1 MNKINKVLQTLFSI
15 VIIASGVFL
24 FTQQDANAF
33 RTCDDRSYGGEEDP
47 NTYECIK
54 KSTVVD
60 CFVCI
65 AKPIE
70 EKAY

>member
-1 MNKINKVLQTLFSI
+1 MSKLNKVLQTLFCT
-15 VIIASGVFL
+15 IIIISGVFI
-24 FTQQDANAF
+24 FAQQDANAF

-47 NTYECIK
+47 NTYECIEQPA
-54 KSTVVD
+54 TVD

-70 EKAY
+70 